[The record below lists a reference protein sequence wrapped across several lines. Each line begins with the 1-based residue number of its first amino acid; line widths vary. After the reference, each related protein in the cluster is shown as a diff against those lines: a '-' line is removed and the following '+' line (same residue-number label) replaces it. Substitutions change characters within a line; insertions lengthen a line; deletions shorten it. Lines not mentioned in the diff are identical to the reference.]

1 MRTKTRAVWVIAL
14 IALLI
19 APTAQASD
27 DLDVDL
33 GVVDH
38 AADGVYLDFKPFAN
52 VELPRLF
59 LMRDA
64 DGDLTFAAY
73 GSTASAL
80 ESGRFNASVEREDGD
95 VDMLSAEPELA
106 TLVDAG
112 DHIYAGL
119 QAREG
124 SIVLDLSITRHLV
137 YGILGGLIT
146 LLIFITLA
154 RRYARGVGR
163 KEAPRGVFQ
172 NMFELMV
179 IYIRDEVAKPTLGD
193 KHEKFLPYLLTAF
206 FFILF
211 CNLLG
216 LVPYGGSAT
225 GNIAVTG
232 ILAVFTFLIGQIY
245 ATKEHWKH
253 LFFGPSEVPWFVRPI
268 LVPVEILGLLTR
280 HAALAIRLFANMM
293 AGALVITAFI
303 GIIFIFNALFGWV
316 WASVAAAPASVILTI
331 FISLIKLLV
340 SFIQAYVFTILS
352 ALFIGMAV
360 EEHGDHEHDEHEP
373 AEELAETR
381 EVASDGRPG
390 DGQVEMPAQEHE
402 PVPTS

>member
-1 MRTKTRAVWVIAL
+1 MNAKLRAVWAAAL

-19 APTAQASD
+19 VPVAQAND
-27 DLDVDL
+27 ADEVDL
-33 GVVDH
+33 GIVDH
-38 AADGVYLDFKPFAN
+38 AADGVYLDFQPFAN

-59 LMRDA
+59 LMRDGEGA
-64 DGDLTFAAY
+64 LGLAAY
-73 GSTASAL
+73 GSTSSAL
-80 ESGRFNASVEREDGD
+80 ASGRFDAAVTDDADEHTVLTED
-95 VDMLSAEPELA
+95 AAINELI
-106 TLVDAG
+106 DAG

-124 SIVLDLSITRHLV
+124 DIVLDLSITRHLV
-137 YGILGGLIT
+137 LGVVAGLLM
-146 LLIFITLA
+146 LLIFVTLA
-154 RRYARGVGR
+154 RRYARGLGR
-163 KEAPRGVFQ
+163 EEAPRGILQ
-172 NMFELMV
+172 NMFEVMV
-179 IYIRDEVAKPTLGD
+179 IYIRDEVAKPMLGD

-232 ILAVFTFLIGQIY
+232 ILAVFTFIIGQIY

-253 LFFGPSEVPWFVRPI
+253 LFWGPEGVPVFVRPI
-268 LVPVEILGLLTR
+268 LVPVEILGLFTR

-303 GIIFIFNALFGWV
+303 GIIFIINALFGPII
-316 WASVAAAPASVILTI
+316 ATGAAAPASILLTV

-360 EEHGDHEHDEHEP
+360 EDHEHDHEHDAHTEP
-373 AEELAETR
+373 AAAD
-381 EVASDGRPG
+381 VPAGDGRADTPVR
-390 DGQVEMPAQEHE
+390 DPE
-402 PVPTS
+402 PVPAS